1 MSPASSTTNAAVEP
15 RRIPRSEHTVSRK
28 HISASALQ
36 VLSRLHDAG
45 HRALLVG
52 GGVRDLLL
60 GGRPKD
66 FDVATDATPDE
77 IKRLFRNCRLIG
89 RRFRLAHVRFGREII
104 EVATFRGEHDGAGD
118 GHVHH
123 DGRIMRDN
131 VFGTLEEDVQR
142 RDFTVNALYY
152 DFADQSVIDFV
163 GGMQDLRDGVLR
175 MIGESDKRY
184 REDPVR
190 MLRAVRFAAKLGFR
204 LETHCIEAIDEL
216 GELLDEISPARLF
229 EEVLKLFQSGHGE
242 RSMEL
247 LREHDLL
254 IYLLPMTD
262 AAMRRDPFAERLMM
276 QALANTDARIAQGK
290 PVTPAFL
297 FAAFLW
303 PSVAR
308 RTRELCERGEAP
320 AAALQQAASELMPAQ
335 LEATALPRRF
345 AVPMREI
352 WQLQDRLTAL
362 NGKRA
367 LRLLGHPR
375 FRAAYDFLCL
385 RVEAGEKLHK
395 AATFWTEIQEQNP
408 EQQARTAAAAPT
420 GKQRRGRGRRRR
432 RRPTVESAAAPT

>member
-1 MSPASSTTNAAVEP
+1 MPPASSITNAAAEP
-15 RRIPRSEHTVSRK
+15 RHISRSEHTVSRK
-28 HISASALQ
+28 HISANALQ

-60 GGRPKD
+60 GGEPKD
-66 FDVATDATPDE
+66 FDVATDATPEE
-77 IKRLFRNCRLIG
+77 IKRLFRSCRLIG

-118 GHVHH
+118 GHVQH
-123 DGRIMRDN
+123 DGRIVRDN
-131 VFGTLEEDVQR
+131 VFGTLEEDVRR

-163 GGMQDLRDGVLR
+163 GGMQDLTNGVLR
-175 MIGESDKRY
+175 LIGEPEKRY

-190 MLRAVRFAAKLGFR
+190 MLRALRFAAKLGFE
-204 LETHCIEAIDEL
+204 LQSDCADAIRDL

-229 EEVLKLFQSGHGE
+229 EEVLKLFQSGCGE
-242 RSMEL
+242 RTMEL
-247 LREHDLL
+247 LREYDLL

-276 QALANTDARIAQGK
+276 QALANTDARIAEGK

-303 PSVAR
+303 PSVSR
-308 RTRELCERGEAP
+308 RTTELRERGEP
-320 AAALQQAASELMPAQ
+320 ANAALEQAASELMPAQ

-352 WQLQDRLTAL
+352 WQLQDRLTEL

-385 RVEAGEKLHK
+385 RVEAGEKLRK

-408 EQQARTAAAAPT
+408 EQQARTAAAAA
-420 GKQRRGRGRRRR
+420 GKQRRGRGRGRRR
-432 RRPTVESAAAPT
+432 RRPAVESAAAPT

>member
-1 MSPASSTTNAAVEP
+1 MPPSSSTTTLAVDP

-28 HISASALQ
+28 HISPGALQ

-60 GGRPKD
+60 DGHPKD
-66 FDVATDATPDE
+66 FDVATDATPEE
-77 IKRLFRNCRLIG
+77 IKNLFRTCRLIG

-118 GHVHH
+118 GKVQH
-123 DGRIMRDN
+123 DGRIVRDN
-131 VFGTLEEDVQR
+131 VFGTLEEDVRR

-152 DFADQSVIDFV
+152 DIADFSVIDFV
-163 GGMQDLRDGVLR
+163 GGVQDLRDGVLR
-175 MIGESDKRY
+175 MIGEPEQRY

-204 LETHCIEAIDEL
+204 LESGCAEAIREL

-229 EEVLKLFQSGHGE
+229 EELLKLFQSGYGE
-242 RSMEL
+242 RTMEL
-247 LREHDLL
+247 LREYDLL

-262 AAMRRDPFAERLMM
+262 AAMRRDEFAERLMM
-276 QALANTDARIAQGK
+276 KALANTDARIAQGK

-303 PSVAR
+303 PSVSR
-308 RTRELCERGEAP
+308 RTRELCERGEP
-320 AAALQQAASELMPAQ
+320 ANAALQQAASELMPAQ
-335 LEATALPRRF
+335 LEATSLPRRF

-352 WQLQDRLTAL
+352 WQLQDRLTDL

-408 EQQARTAAAAPT
+408 EQQARTAAAAG
-420 GKQRRGRGRRRR
+420 GKPRRGRGRRRR
-432 RRPTVESAAAPT
+432 RRPTVESAVAPT